1 MLFREALSRAPKSPR
16 RLATVWAGA
25 LVASAAAVTSVVDVA
40 TPVHA
45 VTPLEVSAWAPYY
58 SSAAGTSLGA
68 HSSTMSE
75 STLFFYSATSATT
88 IATTTGNGNAS
99 ILSAARAAQTAGKP
113 IIATITDGLPAR
125 AMATVLADPA
135 QRAAHEQALLDFL
148 NANNFE
154 GVDLDYEKFA
164 FSDGRS
170 TWLPASQGGLDTYAN
185 WGAFVT
191 ELGTLLHGAGKRLE
205 VSVPPIYDG
214 GKSTSSGYWVYN
226 YPAMNSAVD
235 RIKVMMYAYSVGSPG
250 PIAPYNWVSTTMDYL
265 KSAVAPAK
273 LVLGIPAYGTDW
285 VTKVDG
291 SCPTSALA
299 SNATLKRNPTTVA
312 AFQNASKAGQTPTW
326 NATYHEYTY
335 NYIESYSGGDAN
347 NITVRC
353 NIYRTVWFVD
363 AQGIADRA
371 KMASDKALAGIA
383 IWALGYEDSP
393 TWDGIAAA
401 SAGQA
406 FAAPKPPAPSN
417 PPVAP
422 AVLVAPAAIDSS
434 GPLPARYLDTRPGFK
449 TLDGVDAG
457 IKQVGAGSTTEIAIA
472 GRGPVPGDAKAVTLN
487 VTVLGT
493 AADGFVTVY
502 PCGTQ
507 PTTSNLNVRAGQI
520 ISNAV
525 ITKLSAAGTVCIY
538 SQRAADLVVDV
549 FNVLPDSSVKA
560 LANPARLLDTRAN
573 SPTIDSVGAGAGPL
587 GVGDVVVVPVAGR
600 GGISATAKSAVLNV
614 TAVGASAGGFL
625 TVWPCDGTRPATSN
639 VNFPKSSPVPN
650 AVVTALSATGTVC
663 IYASNPTDVIVDV
676 FGELDPST
684 FSPMA
689 QPARLMETR
698 DGYGTIDGSANA
710 MGKRGLSQDTT
721 LMIAGRGGLPNTVGA
736 VVLNVTVDAPEL
748 SGYVTVYPCG
758 TARPPVSNVNFA
770 PNQTLPNLVVT
781 KLSSAGTICI
791 FTSSPTHVIVDV
803 FGSLAL

>member
-1 MLFREALSRAPKSPR
+1 MLFREPLPRAPKSAHR
-16 RLATVWAGA
+16 FATVCAGV
-25 LVASAAAVTSVVDVA
+25 LIASGAVVTSIVDVA
-40 TPVHA
+40 TPAHA
-45 VTPLEVSAWAPYY
+45 VTALEVSGWAPYY
-58 SSAAGTSLGA
+58 SSAAGTSLAA

-75 STLFFYSATSATT
+75 STLFFYNATAADT
-88 IATTTGNGNAS
+88 IATTNGSGNAS
-99 ILSAARAAQTAGKP
+99 ILAAARAAQTTGKP
-113 IIATITDGLPAR
+113 IIATVTDGLPAR

-135 QRAAHEQALLDFL
+135 QRIVHEQALMDFL
-148 NANNFE
+148 TTNNFD

-164 FSDGRS
+164 FSDGRA
-170 TWLPASQGGLDTYAN
+170 TWLPVSQGGLDTYTN
-185 WGAFVT
+185 WGTFLT
-191 ELGTLLHGAGKRLE
+191 ELSTMLHTAGKRLE

-214 GKSTSSGYWVYN
+214 GKTSASGYWVYN
-226 YPAMNSAVD
+226 FSAMSASAD
-235 RIKVMMYAYSVGSPG
+235 RVKVMMYSYSVSQPGS
-250 PIAPYNWVSTTMDYL
+250 IAPFKWVSDTMDYI
-265 KSAVAPAK
+265 KKVIPPAD

-291 SCPTSALA
+291 SCPVSA
-299 SNATLKRNPTTVA
+299 NAKNVTLKRNPTTSA
-312 AFQNASKAGQTPTW
+312 AFQNASKAGQTPAW
-326 NATYHEYTY
+326 NATTHEYTY
-335 NYIESYSGGDAN
+335 SYIESYTGGDAN

-353 NIYRTVWFVD
+353 NIYRTVSFVD

-371 KMASDKALAGIA
+371 KLASDKGLGGIA
-383 IWALGYEDSP
+383 IWALGYEDAP

-401 SAGQA
+401 SAGQTYT
-406 FAAPKPPAPSN
+406 APGPLAPN
-417 PPVAP
+417 IQAP
-422 AVLVAPAAIDSS
+422 AVLVAPQAIDSS
-434 GPLPARYLDTRPGFK
+434 GPLPARYLDTRSGFK
-449 TLDGVDAG
+449 TLDGIDAG
-457 IKQVGAGSTTEIAIA
+457 IGKVDAGSTTEIAIA
-472 GRGPVPGDAKAVTLN
+472 GRGPVPGGATAVTLN
-487 VTVLGT
+487 VTVLGSS
-493 AADGFVTVY
+493 ADGFVTVY

-538 SQRAADLVVDV
+538 SQRSADLVVDV
-549 FNVLPDSSVKA
+549 FNVLPDASVKA
-560 LANPARLLDTRAN
+560 LATPARLLDTRPG
-573 SPTIDSVGAGAGPL
+573 SPTIDGKMAGAGPL
-587 GVGDVVVVPVAGR
+587 TTGGVVEVPVAGR

-614 TAVGASAGGFL
+614 TAVGAAAGGFL

-639 VNFPKSSPVPN
+639 VNFPKSVPVPN

-663 IYASNPTDVIVDV
+663 IFASNPTDVIVDV

-698 DGYGTIDGSANA
+698 DGYGTVDGNANA

-721 LMIAGRGGLPNTVGA
+721 LMVAGRAGLPAGVGA
-736 VVLNVTVDAPEL
+736 VVLNVTVDSPDLA
-748 SGYVTVYPCG
+748 GYVTVYPCG

-781 KLSSAGTICI
+781 KLSSTGTICI

-803 FGSLAL
+803 FGGLAI